1 MESFMES
8 LNRLKDVHENE
19 ITGLQN
25 KLLELNSERCRLRAG
40 LCDRCMVT
48 QELARK
54 KQQEFESSLLQSLQ
68 HVFLLTTELTRL
80 QEENDAL
87 KEEVKQLR
95 GPGPKPQPR
104 EGAPDPPSPLLLPS
118 LGTWKAVTE
127 KPLGGR
133 EETEDDHTERP
144 VGYGTSPVAKISPG
158 ASLPEPRA
166 PDMSPQHISNQL
178 HGTIAVVRP
187 GSRACSA
194 NRGSVNGTSPLPPPR
209 SSPPSPPGEHS
220 LPLDSFLQASLPSA
234 KPCESPKRSLQADR
248 LCHLNRHLALPRGS
262 PHRGPQAPATAP
274 SGLQPQGLKAREAEA
289 WEEPAGLLG
298 LPGALAG
305 VRDPRLEGAL
315 HLLLARQ
322 LWARGRA
329 GSAGLRGPPVLGK
342 TPPSP
347 PAGSHSEGP
356 RGGAAGAALPRGQHP
371 QPTGPGSPGAK
382 EATATQDYVPDKPLD
397 LSEWGRGRDGAPK
410 PASLPG
416 SLSPPGAHTPSPRP
430 PQGAEPS
437 AQSGVQGLSDGTKG
451 AKEPEA
457 EEPPPST
464 EPSHSLPGP
473 SLPSPSGP
481 GDEDRGRPKL
491 PPCAQRPDG
500 DSHPGG
506 PEHRGRGRAEL
517 ASRGTQGFLRQGA
530 WAGPTEEEAGL
541 RPVEQSLEEAVLR
554 NKEPRGARSPR
565 DPEDGSPS
573 PSTSS
578 WEESQ
583 GHPSLPSRAPHPTA
597 RGQDSPRRQPAD
609 GPSSSVVN
617 WVLAHIQ
624 RGWEGQEGWSSE
636 PLHLRNGLARH
647 PQPSICSLAGS
658 RGLGGQGGSSSSPAP
673 PPTPAV
679 HRQPFL
685 DSAPSSHQL
694 H

>member
-1 MESFMES
+1 
-8 LNRLKDVHENE
+8 
-19 ITGLQN
+19 
-25 KLLELNSERCRLRAG
+25 
-40 LCDRCMVT
+40 MVT

-118 LGTWKAVTE
+118 LGTRKAVTE

-133 EETEDDHTERP
+133 EEMEDHHAERP

-262 PHRGPQAPATAP
+262 SHRGPQAPATAP
-274 SGLQPQGLKAREAEA
+274 SGPQPQGLKAREVEA

-315 HLLLARQ
+315 HLLLAQQ

-329 GSAGLRGPPVLGK
+329 GGAGLRGPPVPGK

-356 RGGAAGAALPRGQHP
+356 GGGAAGAALPRGQHP
-371 QPTGPGSPGAK
+371 QPAGPGSPGAK

-397 LSEWGRGRDGAPK
+397 LSEWGRGREGAPK

-416 SLSPPGAHTPSPRP
+416 SLSPPGAHTPSPKP
-430 PQGAEPS
+430 PQGVEPS

-491 PPCAQRPDG
+491 PPCPQRPDG
-500 DSHPGG
+500 DSHPELSKAQGQRPESDELDKPDTSDSEVGLSTEAGATRSSPAEG
-506 PEHRGRGRAEL
+506 PRGFCAKERGRGPQKRKRASDQWSK
-517 ASRGTQGFLRQGA
+517 AS
-530 WAGPTEEEAGL
+530 
-541 RPVEQSLEEAVLR
+541 
-554 NKEPRGARSPR
+554 KK
-565 DPEDGSPS
+565 PS
-573 PSTSS
+573 
-578 WEESQ
+578 
-583 GHPSLPSRAPHPTA
+583 
-597 RGQDSPRRQPAD
+597 
-609 GPSSSVVN
+609 
-617 WVLAHIQ
+617 
-624 RGWEGQEGWSSE
+624 
-636 PLHLRNGLARH
+636 
-647 PQPSICSLAGS
+647 
-658 RGLGGQGGSSSSPAP
+658 
-673 PPTPAV
+673 
-679 HRQPFL
+679 
-685 DSAPSSHQL
+685 
-694 H
+694 